1 MITCISENWKEDII
15 AEYAKH
21 PEASMI
27 LEGNIPHE
35 YFKVHNDIILY
46 KGRVFLTPRSKMK
59 EIILK
64 EYHNN
69 PMAGHQG
76 YFKTYKQIREKFSWK
91 GLKKDV

>member
-46 KGRVFLTPRSKMK
+46 KGRVFLTPRLKIK
-59 EIILK
+59 ETILK

-69 PMAGHQG
+69 PMVGH
-76 YFKTYKQIREKFSWK
+76 
-91 GLKKDV
+91 